1 VALAANAEPFTADV
15 ESATVQR
22 PASGYAG
29 LATRVRALPADAIAV
44 WAFVGLTIV
53 AVVGFFVRV
62 TYPNYDSYYSLIWGR
77 EVIDGHLPSF
87 ETYRAPTEHP
97 LAVAFGAVLS
107 LFGQHADRI
116 FVLLTLLSLVALT
129 AGTYRLARVCFNPV
143 VGAIAA
149 FLILTRFDFPS
160 LAVRG
165 YIDIPFLAAVVWAG
179 ALEAAR
185 PRRGLPVFLLLAAA
199 GLMRPEAWLLSGLYF
214 LWMSW
219 NASWPERY
227 RYALLAA
234 IAPVGWMATDLI
246 VTGNPLFSLTST
258 KDLAAALQRQKS
270 GSGVVSA
277 LPYDLRITAKTP
289 VYVAGLIGMALAVWR
304 YPLRS
309 LIPFTLFCAGVFT
322 FLATGLAGL
331 SVIVRYLLVPVVMM
345 SLFAAVAVGGFT
357 LLPRGSG
364 GRRVWAAGAG
374 LAVVLA
380 IVWTAF
386 HPPSF
391 VRFNNEL
398 VFRGE
403 SGRSLYAVLGT
414 PAVKRGLR
422 CGPLSLPTHRLIP
435 DSRWILDLPEH
446 KVLSRSQDS
455 PTARRRMR
463 YGVAIIP
470 TSRQNVVRNAF
481 TDTTES
487 IVVVPP
493 AGFKRVAVGRY
504 YAAYARCP
512 PADA

>member
-1 VALAANAEPFTADV
+1 
-15 ESATVQR
+15 
-22 PASGYAG
+22 
-29 LATRVRALPADAIAV
+29 LPADAIAA
-44 WAFVGLTIV
+44 WAFVGLTIL

-77 EVIDGHLPSF
+77 ELLDGQLPSF

-97 LAVAFGAVLS
+97 LAVAFGAILS

-143 VGAIAA
+143 VGGVAA

-165 YIDIPFLAAVVWAG
+165 YIDIPFLATVVWAA

-199 GLMRPEAWLLSGLYF
+199 GLMRPEAWLLSGLYV
-214 LWMSW
+214 LWMGW
-219 NASWPERY
+219 NASWRQRY
-227 RYALLAA
+227 GYALLAA
-234 IAPVGWMATDLI
+234 IGPLGWMATDLI

-258 KDLAAALQRQKS
+258 KDLAAALERQKS
-270 GSGVVSA
+270 GSDVLSA
-277 LPYDLRITAKTP
+277 LPYDLRVTAKTP
-289 VYVAGLIGMALAVWR
+289 VFVAGLIGIGLAVWR

-309 LIPFTLFCAGVFT
+309 FVPFVLFCAGVFT

-331 SVIVRYLLVPVVMM
+331 SVIVRYLLIPVVMM
-345 SLFAAVAVGGFT
+345 SVFAAFAVAGFT
-357 LLPRGSG
+357 LLSRDTI
-364 GRRVWAAGAG
+364 RRRLWTGAAG
-374 LAVVLA
+374 LMVVFA

-403 SGRSLYAVLGT
+403 SGQSLYAVLDT
-414 PAVKRGLR
+414 PAVKGNLR

-435 DSRWILDLPEH
+435 DARWILDLPKQ
-446 KVLSRSQDS
+446 KVLARSQAS
-455 PTARRRMR
+455 PRARQRMR
-463 YGVAIIP
+463 YGVAIVP

-481 TDTTES
+481 TDTTKS

-493 AGFKRVAVGRY
+493 AGFERVAVGRFF
-504 YAAYARCP
+504 AAYARCP
-512 PADA
+512 PAGA

>member
-1 VALAANAEPFTADV
+1 
-15 ESATVQR
+15 
-22 PASGYAG
+22 
-29 LATRVRALPADAIAV
+29 VRALPADAIAV
-44 WAFVGLTIV
+44 WAFVALTIV

-77 EVIDGHLPSF
+77 EVAHGQLPSF
-87 ETYRAPTEHP
+87 EAYRAPTEHP
-97 LAVAFGAVLS
+97 LAVTLGAVLS
-107 LFGQHADRI
+107 IFGHHADRL
-116 FVLLTLLSLVALT
+116 FVLLTLLSLVALA
-129 AGTYRLARVCFNPV
+129 AGTYRLGRVCFNPAI
-143 VGAIAA
+143 GGIAA

-165 YIDIPFLAAVVWAG
+165 YIDIPFLATVVWAG

-185 PRRGLPVFLLLAAA
+185 PRRGTSVFVLLAAA

-219 NASWPERY
+219 HASWRERFQ
-227 RYALLAA
+227 YALLTA
-234 IAPVGWMATDLI
+234 IGPIGWMATDLI

-270 GSGVVSA
+270 GSGVLSA

-289 VYVAGLIGMALAVWR
+289 VYVAGLIGMALALWR
-304 YPLRS
+304 YPMRS
-309 LIPFTLFCAGVFT
+309 LIPFILFCAGVFT
-322 FLATGLAGL
+322 FVATGLVGL
-331 SVIVRYLLVPVVMM
+331 SVIVRYLLVPVLMM

-357 LLPRGSG
+357 LLRRGSG

-374 LAVVLA
+374 LAVALA

-386 HPPSF
+386 HAPSF

-403 SGRSLYAVLGT
+403 SGRGLYALLGK
-414 PAVKRGLR
+414 PAVKKGLR

-435 DSRWILDLPEH
+435 DSRWILDLPAH
-446 KVLSRSQDS
+446 KVIARSQDS
-455 PTARRRMR
+455 PSAKRRMR
-463 YGVAIIP
+463 YGVAIVP

-481 TDTTES
+481 TDTTKS

-493 AGFKRVAVGRY
+493 PGFDRVAVGPY
-504 YAAYARCP
+504 YAAYVRCP
-512 PADA
+512 GSGS

>member
-1 VALAANAEPFTADV
+1 MLSLHHADV
-15 ESATVQR
+15 ESATVHR

-29 LATRVRALPADAIAV
+29 LATRVRALPADAIAI
-44 WAFVGLTIV
+44 WAFAGLTIV

-77 EVIDGHLPSF
+77 EVVHGHLPSF
-87 ETYRAPTEHP
+87 EAYRAPTEHP

-107 LFGQHADRI
+107 LFGQHGDRL
-116 FVLLTLLSLVALT
+116 FVLLTLLSLVALA
-129 AGTYRLARVCFNPV
+129 AGTYRLARVCFNPA

-165 YIDIPFLAAVVWAG
+165 YIDIPFLATVVWAA
-179 ALEAAR
+179 ALEASR
-185 PRRGLPVFLLLAAA
+185 PRRGLTVFLLLAAA

-219 NASWPERY
+219 NASWEDRF
-227 RYALLAA
+227 RYALL
-234 IAPVGWMATDLI
+234 IGLAPIGWMATDLI

-258 KDLAAALQRQKS
+258 KDLAAALQRQTG
-270 GSGVVSA
+270 GSGALSA
-277 LPYDLRITAKTP
+277 LPSDLQDFAKPP
-289 VYVAGLIGMALAVWR
+289 VFFAGLVGMALALWR
-304 YPLRS
+304 YPVRS
-309 LIPFTLFCAGVFT
+309 VIPFLLFCAGVFT

-331 SVIVRYLLVPVVMM
+331 SVIVRYLLVPVVML

-357 LLPRGSG
+357 MMRPGSVQ
-364 GRRVWAAGAG
+364 RRVWALGAGAAVALG
-374 LAVVLA
+374 L
-380 IVWTAF
+380 VWTAL

-391 VRFNNEL
+391 VRFNDEL
-398 VFRGE
+398 AFRGE

-414 PAVKRGLR
+414 PVVKEKLR

-435 DSRWILDLPEH
+435 DSRWILDIPQH
-446 KVLSRSQDS
+446 KVISRSQNT
-455 PTARRRMR
+455 PTVRRRMQ
-463 YGVAIIP
+463 YGVALIP

-487 IVVVPP
+487 LVVLPP
-493 AGFKRVAVGRY
+493 AGFRRIAVGRF

-512 PADA
+512 TGQQ

>member
-1 VALAANAEPFTADV
+1 
-15 ESATVQR
+15 
-22 PASGYAG
+22 
-29 LATRVRALPADAIAV
+29 
-44 WAFVGLTIV
+44 
-53 AVVGFFVRV
+53 
-62 TYPNYDSYYSLIWGR
+62 
-77 EVIDGHLPSF
+77 
-87 ETYRAPTEHP
+87 
-97 LAVAFGAVLS
+97 
-107 LFGQHADRI
+107 
-116 FVLLTLLSLVALT
+116 
-129 AGTYRLARVCFNPV
+129 
-143 VGAIAA
+143 
-149 FLILTRFDFPS
+149 
-160 LAVRG
+160 
-165 YIDIPFLAAVVWAG
+165 
-179 ALEAAR
+179 
-185 PRRGLPVFLLLAAA
+185 
-199 GLMRPEAWLLSGLYF
+199 
-214 LWMSW
+214 MSW
-219 NASWPERY
+219 NASWPERC

-234 IAPVGWMATDLI
+234 IGPVGWMATDLI

-270 GSGVVSA
+270 GSGVLSA

-289 VYVAGLIGMALAVWR
+289 VYIAGLIGMVLAVWR

-309 LIPFTLFCAGVFT
+309 LIPLTLFCAGVFT

-374 LAVVLA
+374 LAVALA

-386 HPPSF
+386 HGPSF

-446 KVLSRSQDS
+446 KVLSRSQES
-455 PTARRRMR
+455 PAARQRMR

-481 TDTTES
+481 TDTTKS